1 MAALGP
7 GIGVTGMARVV
18 CGSAEPTVIDARLY
32 KDGSRITHNW
42 RSSVTHERYRLS

>member
-18 CGSAEPTVIDARLY
+18 LGSAGPTVIDARLD
-32 KDGSRITHNW
+32 KNGSRITHNG
-42 RSSVTHERYRLS
+42 RSGVTHERHGLS